1 MRINQSIIKHV
12 YPSVLSGK
20 ARIEEVEGSVARY
33 YTSVDR
39 VLTGYSMRRV
49 RTADHIRGRV
59 PGMGILG
66 ILILNKSLK
75 LTFKVASYHNSIYPK
90 Q

>member
-33 YTSVDR
+33 YTSVDG
-39 VLTGYSMRRV
+39 VLNGYNMRRV

-59 PGMGILG
+59 PGMG